1 MIIKASNFVSSR
13 RQFLKNVLPAGT
25 LFCLGCSN
33 LLTMPNSVDKQAG
46 SAKKHKFF
54 ENSDFTYK
62 DVYNFAFKNWF
73 IPINK
78 KLAEEVGREKF
89 IEMLKK
95 ASSKIGAEGGRR
107 LAESLPKNDFNSFV
121 VDLRSTLEESSFW
134 KHVLSYEIVEESEK
148 LYEVKFTECL
158 WAQTFREA
166 DASDIGYA
174 AVCNQDYSYARAYNP
189 KMRMIRPQ
197 TLMKGEDLCHFRWIW
212 EG

>member
-13 RQFLKNVLPAGT
+13 REFLKNALPTGA
-25 LFCLGCSN
+25 LFCFGCSD
-33 LLTMPNSVDKQAG
+33 LLTMPNGVDKKKV
-46 SAKKHKFF
+46 SVKKHKFLEGSGMSF
-54 ENSDFTYK
+54 K
-62 DVYNFAFKNWF
+62 DVYNFAFKNWH

-89 IEMLKK
+89 IEMLKN

-107 LAESLPKNDFNSFV
+107 FAESLPKNDFTSFV
-121 VDLRSTLEESSFW
+121 VDLRSTLEENSFW

-148 LYEVKFTECL
+148 LFEVKFTECL

-174 AVCNQDYSYARAYNP
+174 AVCNQDYSYARAYNS
-189 KMRMIRPQ
+189 KMRMIRPV
-197 TLMKGEDLCHFRWIW
+197 TLMQGGDFCHFKWIW